1 MSKLLTFEGHNYLR
15 QRLILATLSG
25 KPLRINKIRS
35 DDQDPGLRGKN
46 TSLMF
51 NGFGN

>member
-35 DDQDPGLRGKN
+35 DDQDPGLRGNQKELVHLIPN
-46 TSLMF
+46 
-51 NGFGN
+51 